1 MSADTTQRLEVS
13 FRSDDVDCRA
23 WLFEP
28 AYKSAGSAPLV
39 ILGHGLAATR
49 EMGLA
54 PYAKRFAA
62 EGIAALA
69 FTYRH
74 FGDSGGLPRQLLD
87 IRRQLTD
94 WASASA
100 TPARCRGSTPTELRS
115 GGARSAAVT

>member
-1 MSADTTQRLEVS
+1 MAAARTERCPAASSWRRSSSGTGRGCRLSAPMPADTTQRLEVS

-28 AYKSAGSAPLV
+28 AYKSAGSALLV
-39 ILGHGLAATR
+39 ILGHGLGATR

-87 IRRQLTD
+87 IRRQLT
-94 WASASA
+94 
-100 TPARCRGSTPTELRS
+100 
-115 GGARSAAVT
+115 